1 MVDMDDDDEDVMA
14 LVLETVDSLFFN
26 CLNTSKITMGAADA
40 TFRLFLIPKV
50 GISAMM
56 RDESVW

>member
-1 MVDMDDDDEDVMA
+1 MVDMDDDDEDVLA

-40 TFRLFLIPKV
+40 TFRLF
-50 GISAMM
+50 
-56 RDESVW
+56 